1 MESIKPLDYI
11 DETLKKLIELQK
23 ADSGRDELEH
33 LKKNFQKEIESLEN
47 GVAALKT
54 QIQNEKKSMDDLLK
68 GRKTLEIEV
77 GSLDTK
83 IAKYQGQTNEVKSN
97 EQFAALKLEIEKS
110 KEDKNKSEEKVLNS
124 LFQED
129 DQKKKIQNLTGE
141 LAQAE
146 KKAAT
151 EKIGLQ
157 QKITDCDKA
166 ALDKE
171 EERKK
176 KLLNLPPEYAENYEA
191 LRHSGKKV
199 AVAEAQEDHTC
210 SACHMNIAPQ
220 VVHQIRKGVSIER
233 CNCGRY
239 LYLKD

>member
-1 MESIKPLDYI
+1 LNTT
-11 DETLKKLIELQK
+11 DETLQKLIELQK
-23 ADSGRDELEH
+23 TDSGWDELEH

-47 GVAALKT
+47 GVVALKT
-54 QIQNEKKSMDDLLK
+54 QIQNEKKALEDLLK

-77 GSLDTK
+77 GTLDTK

-110 KEDKNKSEEKVLNS
+110 KEDKAKAEEKVLNC

-129 DQKKKIQNLTGE
+129 DQKKKIQDLTGE

-151 EKIGLQ
+151 EKVGLQ
-157 QKITDCDKA
+157 QKITDSDKA
-166 ALDKE
+166 AVDKKE
-171 EERKK
+171 EREK
-176 KLLNLPPEYAENYEA
+176 KLADLPPDYAESYEA
-191 LRHSGKKV
+191 LRNSGKKV
-199 AVAEAQEDHTC
+199 AVAEAREDNTC
-210 SACHMNIAPQ
+210 SACYMNIPPQ
-220 VVHQIRKGVSIER
+220 SIHQIRKGVSIER

-239 LYLKD
+239 LYLKE